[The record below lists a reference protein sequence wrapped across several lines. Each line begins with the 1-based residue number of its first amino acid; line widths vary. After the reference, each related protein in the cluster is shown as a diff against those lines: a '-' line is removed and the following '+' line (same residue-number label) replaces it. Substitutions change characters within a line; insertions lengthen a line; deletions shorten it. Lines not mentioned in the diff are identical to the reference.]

1 MKISTE
7 KTVLGYNL
15 YNLEEAPIK
24 EFPPYCR
31 KVAAEGAVLLKNEK
45 NILPFDKGL
54 KVSVFGRA
62 QFDYYKSGTGSG
74 GLVNTLYVSNII
86 DGLKNSGIIEVNESL
101 YNQYKEW
108 LKDNPF
114 DKGVGWASEP
124 WCQKEMPISAEVA
137 EKCAESDDVALVV
150 IGRTAGEDKDN
161 SNTGGSYLLN
171 EEERE
176 ILKNVSAAF
185 DKVCVIL
192 NTGNIIDMKFVD
204 EFGIDSVMYV
214 WHGGM
219 EGGNAVSDLLVG
231 KAYPSGKL
239 ADTIAYD
246 ISDYPSTENFGDRY
260 INYYKEDIYVGYRY
274 FETFCP
280 EKVMYPFG
288 FGLSYT
294 DFEITFDKAYIKNS
308 VYYIEATVKNI
319 GERAGKEVVQCYYR
333 APQGKLGK
341 PLYQLGGYKK
351 TGELN
356 PGESE
361 SVVIEMP
368 LEYMASFDDSG
379 VTGHKNCLILEMGRY
394 ELYIGNSIR
403 SLSFVEA
410 YEISENFVLKKLQ
423 EAVAPEKPFDRIKPV
438 YSDGKFE
445 VTYEKTPLCE
455 VDIDKRIV
463 ESRYK
468 EIEYTGDKGYKLLD
482 VADNNCS
489 MEQFV
494 AQLKTEDL
502 RNIVKG
508 EGMNSHKVTP
518 GTGAAFGGV
527 SDRLLDFGIPIACAT
542 DGPSGVRLDSE
553 NTATAIPIG
562 TLLACTFNDDAVEKL
577 HQYFGLELRAYKID
591 ALLGPGMNIHR
602 NPLNG
607 RNFEYFSE
615 DPILSGKMAAAA
627 CRGIAVTGVTGT
639 IKHFAC
645 NSQEIGRSDSDSI
658 VSARALREIYL
669 KGFEI
674 AIKEGNASS
683 IMTGYNSVNG
693 YWCAGNYDLDTIILR
708 KEWKYKGMV
717 MTDWW
722 AKMNCKGG
730 EAYQTNTKQMVRAR
744 NDIYMVC
751 KSAENQPDNITE
763 GLEEGYI
770 TKADLQMCCIDLLEY
785 LIKTPAFE
793 RYVLGGC
800 KKPKFLS
807 NDDSNMTVRIELEN
821 IENGKE
827 YEVDIEEDG
836 VYIFVYEVKVEADA
850 LAQFYCNV
858 MLGGEEVDAM
868 SLSGTDGKVLVF
880 KQPVTLPAGKNN
892 LKIVADN
899 RFVMKK
905 LQIKK

>member
-1 MKISTE
+1 MKINTE

-15 YNLEEAPIK
+15 FNLEEAPVK
-24 EFPPYCR
+24 EFPSLCR

-45 NILPFDKGL
+45 NILPFKKGL
-54 KVSVFGRA
+54 KVSVFGRT

-74 GLVNTLYVSNII
+74 GMVNVLYTTNII
-86 DGLKNSGIIEVNESL
+86 DGLKESGDVEVNEAL
-101 YNQYKEW
+101 YNLYKEW

-124 WCQKEMPISAEVA
+124 WCQKEMPVSTDLAKKCAKSDEVA
-137 EKCAESDDVALVV
+137 LIV

-171 EEERE
+171 DEEIEM
-176 ILKNVSAAF
+176 IKNVTDAF
-185 DKVCVIL
+185 DKVCVVL
-192 NTGNIIDMKFVD
+192 NTGNIIDMKFVE

-219 EGGNAVSDLLVG
+219 EGGNAVVDLLTG
-231 KAYPSGKL
+231 KNYPSGKL
-239 ADTIAYD
+239 ADTIAFD
-246 ISDYPSTENFGDRY
+246 ISDYPSTENFGDKY

-294 DFEITFDKAYIKNS
+294 DFDIAFEKAYIENS
-308 VYYIEATVKNI
+308 VYHIKATVANI
-319 GERAGKEVVQCYYR
+319 GKAVGKEVVQCYYKV
-333 APQGKLGK
+333 PQGKLGK

-351 TGELN
+351 TKELV

-361 SVVIEMP
+361 SVEIKIP

-379 VTGHKNCLILEMGRY
+379 VTGNKNCLLLEMGRY
-394 ELYIGNSIR
+394 EFYLGNSVKN
-403 SLSFVEA
+403 LSFVEG
-410 YEISENFVLKKLQ
+410 YEIPENFVLKKLN
-423 EAVAPEKPFDRIKPV
+423 EAAAPEKPFDRIKPEAC
-438 YSDGKFE
+438 DGEFKIS
-445 VTYEKTPLCE
+445 YEKTPICQT
-455 VDIDKRIV
+455 DIDKRIV

-468 EIEYTGDKGYKLLD
+468 EIEYTGDKGYKLVD

-494 AQLKTEDL
+494 AQFKTEDL
-502 RNIVKG
+502 INIVKG
-508 EGMNSHKVTP
+508 EGMNSHKVTA

-527 SDRLLDFGIPIACAT
+527 SERLLDFGVPIACAT
-542 DGPSGVRLDSE
+542 DGPSGIRLDSG
-553 NTATAIPIG
+553 NKATAIPIG
-562 TLLACTFNDDAVEKL
+562 TLLACTFNDCIIEKL
-577 HQYFGLELRAYKID
+577 HQYFGVELRANKID
-591 ALLGPGMNIHR
+591 TLLGPGMNIHR

-615 DPILSGKMAAAA
+615 DPILTGKMAAAI
-627 CRGIAVTGVTGT
+627 CRGIAVSGPTAT

-674 AIKEGNASS
+674 AVKEGKATSL
-683 IMTGYNSVNG
+683 MTGYNSLNG
-693 YWCAGNYDLDTIILR
+693 YWCAGNYDLDTLILR
-708 KEWKYKGMV
+708 KEWKFKGMV
-717 MTDWW
+717 MSDWW

-763 GLEEGYI
+763 GLDEGYI
-770 TKADLQMCCIDLLEY
+770 TKADLQACCIDLLEY

-793 RYVLGGC
+793 RFVLGGC
-800 KKPKFLS
+800 KKPEFLS
-807 NDDSNMTVRIELEN
+807 TDDSNMSVKVELSD

-827 YEVDIEEDG
+827 YAVDIEESGD
-836 VYIFVYEVKVEADA
+836 YIFVYEVRVDADA

-858 MLGGEEVDAM
+858 MLGSEEVDSM

-880 KQPVTLPAGKNN
+880 KQPVQLPKGKNN
-892 LKIVADN
+892 LKIIADD
-899 RFVMKK
+899 RFVMQKI
-905 LQIKK
+905 QIKK